1 MDSSTKDEVNQ
12 LKKDNVFLYQEYCN
26 GGTMSVINFVAS
38 KILELRTTYGGRGIS
53 QEELAKAM
61 GKSTNTVSRWETA
74 TYKPSIE
81 DLDKLARFFK
91 VSILEFF
98 PSETKQTDDRIMPLL
113 RAAEDL
119 KDDDLQELQQYAEF
133 RKARYLLE
141 TQDKPRPGRK
151 RKG

>member
-1 MDSSTKDEVNQ
+1 MNIIDHVGE
-12 LKKDNVFLYQEYCN
+12 
-26 GGTMSVINFVAS
+26 
-38 KILELRTTYGGRGIS
+38 KILELRTNYKGRGLS
-53 QEELAKAM
+53 QEELAKEI

-81 DLDKLARFFK
+81 DLDKLARFFN

-98 PSETKQTDDRIMPLL
+98 PSETKQADDRIMPLL

-119 KDDDLQELQQYAEF
+119 TDDDLEELQRYAEY
-133 RKARYLLE
+133 RRARHLLD
-141 TQDKPRPGRK
+141 TQDRPRPGRK

>member
-1 MDSSTKDEVNQ
+1 
-12 LKKDNVFLYQEYCN
+12 
-26 GGTMSVINFVAS
+26 MSIINHVAS
-38 KILELRTTYGGRGIS
+38 KILELRSNYRGKGIS
-53 QEELAKAM
+53 QEELAKEM

-81 DLDKLARFFK
+81 DLDKLARFFR

-98 PSETKQTDDRIMPLL
+98 PSETRQADDRIMPLL

-119 KDDDLQELQQYAEF
+119 KDDDLQELERYAEF
-133 RKARYLLE
+133 RKARYLLD
-141 TQDKPRPGRK
+141 TQDKRRPGRK

>member
-1 MDSSTKDEVNQ
+1 MTIIDYVS
-12 LKKDNVFLYQEYCN
+12 
-26 GGTMSVINFVAS
+26 S

-81 DLDKLARFFK
+81 DLDMLARFFK

-98 PSETKQTDDRIMPLL
+98 PIETKQSDDRIMPLL
-113 RAAEDL
+113 RAAENL
-119 KDDDLQELQQYAEF
+119 TDDDLQELQQYAEF
-133 RKARYLLE
+133 RKARYLLDS
-141 TQDKPRPGRK
+141 QDRPRPGRK

>member
-1 MDSSTKDEVNQ
+1 MTIIDYV
-12 LKKDNVFLYQEYCN
+12 
-26 GGTMSVINFVAS
+26 GS
-38 KILELRTTYGGRGIS
+38 KILELRTNYGGRGIS
-53 QEELAKAM
+53 QDELAKAM

-98 PSETKQTDDRIMPLL
+98 PPETKQTDDRIMPLL
-113 RAAEDL
+113 RAAENL
-119 KDDDLQELQQYAEF
+119 TDDDLQELQQYAEF
-133 RKARYLLE
+133 RKARNLLDS
-141 TQDKPRPGRK
+141 QDRPRPGRK

>member
-1 MDSSTKDEVNQ
+1 MT
-12 LKKDNVFLYQEYCN
+12 
-26 GGTMSVINFVAS
+26 VIDYVAS
-38 KILELRTTYGGRGIS
+38 KILELRTNYGGKGIS
-53 QEELAKAM
+53 QEDLAKAM

-98 PSETKQTDDRIMPLL
+98 PSETKQADDRIIPLL
-113 RAAEDL
+113 RAAENL
-119 KDDDLQELQQYAEF
+119 TDDDLQELQQYAEF
-133 RKARYLLE
+133 RKARNLLDS
-141 TQDKPRPGRK
+141 QDRPRPGRK

>member
-1 MDSSTKDEVNQ
+1 
-12 LKKDNVFLYQEYCN
+12 
-26 GGTMSVINFVAS
+26 MSVIDYVAS
-38 KILELRTTYGGRGIS
+38 KILELRTNYGGKGIS
-53 QEELAKAM
+53 QEELAREM

-98 PSETKQTDDRIMPLL
+98 PSETKQADDRIMPLL
-113 RAAEDL
+113 RAAENL
-119 KDDDLQELQQYAEF
+119 TDDDLQELQQYAEF
-133 RKARYLLE
+133 RKARNLLDS
-141 TQDKPRPGRK
+141 QGRPRPGRK

>member
-1 MDSSTKDEVNQ
+1 M
-12 LKKDNVFLYQEYCN
+12 NV
-26 GGTMSVINFVAS
+26 IDHVAA
-38 KILELRTTYGGRGIS
+38 KIQELRTTYGGRGIS

-61 GKSTNTVSRWETA
+61 GKSTNTVSRWETS
-74 TYKPSIE
+74 TYKPTIE

-119 KDDDLQELQQYAEF
+119 TDGDLQELKQYAEF
-133 RKARYLLE
+133 RRARHLLGA
-141 TQDKPRPGRK
+141 QDKPRPGRR

>member
-1 MDSSTKDEVNQ
+1 MN
-12 LKKDNVFLYQEYCN
+12 
-26 GGTMSVINFVAS
+26 VINHVAA
-38 KILELRTTYGGRGIS
+38 KIQELRTSYGGRGIS

-81 DLDKLARFFK
+81 DLYELARFFK
-91 VSILEFF
+91 ISILEFF
-98 PSETKQTDDRIMPLL
+98 PAETLEETIQKQTDDRIMPLL

-119 KDDDLQELQQYAEF
+119 TDNDLKELRQYAEY
-133 RKARYLLE
+133 RRARHLLE
-141 TQDKPRPGRK
+141 SQDKPRPGRK